1 MKEGNQ
7 HSRSVRIVLATSGGY
22 LVLLLL
28 LSVFGVYALPDP
40 TPYANTQN
48 PDQAVQPLMHQG
60 AIRHWLGT
68 DTLGRDLLSR
78 LVWGIRVSLGTGLAA
93 MVLALVFGTTVGMVA
108 GFYRSWVDR
117 ILSWLMQV
125 IWSLPSVMLVLA
137 FSLALGRG
145 WWQVFVAI
153 GLTMWV
159 DVARIVRG
167 QVLALRERE
176 FVMAARMIGFS
187 DWHLMT
193 VQLLPNLFKPL
204 LVMAASVFGSA
215 ILLESGLGF
224 LGLGVQPPVPSL
236 GTMLREHYPYL
247 LLGAPHLVWAPAG
260 LIFSMVLGFNVLGS
274 AISSYL
280 DTKR

>member
-1 MKEGNQ
+1 MA
-7 HSRSVRIVLATSGGY
+7 LFLSGGY

-28 LSVFGVYALPDP
+28 ISVFGVYALPDS
-40 TPYANTQN
+40 TPYANAQD
-48 PDQAVQPLMHQG
+48 PDQAVQPLMYQG

-68 DTLGRDLLSR
+68 DPLGRDLLSR

-93 MVLALVFGTTVGMVA
+93 MILALVFGTIVGMVA

-117 ILSWLMQV
+117 FLSWLMQV
-125 IWSLPSVMLVLA
+125 VWSLPSVMLVLA

-167 QVLALRERE
+167 QVMALRERE
-176 FVMAARMIGFS
+176 FVMAARMMGFS

-193 VQLLPNLFKPL
+193 VQLLPNLMKPL
-204 LVMAASVFGSA
+204 MVMAASVFGSA

-274 AISSYL
+274 ALSSSL
-280 DTKR
+280 DTRR

>member
-1 MKEGNQ
+1 
-7 HSRSVRIVLATSGGY
+7 
-22 LVLLLL
+22 
-28 LSVFGVYALPDP
+28 
-40 TPYANTQN
+40 
-48 PDQAVQPLMHQG
+48 
-60 AIRHWLGT
+60 
-68 DTLGRDLLSR
+68 
-78 LVWGIRVSLGTGLAA
+78 
-93 MVLALVFGTTVGMVA
+93 VGMVA

-117 ILSWLMQV
+117 VLSWLMQV

-176 FVMAARMIGFS
+176 FVMAARMMGFS

-260 LIFSMVLGFNVLGS
+260 LIFTMVLGFNVLGS
-274 AISSYL
+274 ALSSYL

>member
-1 MKEGNQ
+1 MKPTHPKTGA
-7 HSRSVRIVLATSGGY
+7 VRWALMLSAGY

-28 LSVFGVYALPDP
+28 FSLFGVNVLPDP
-40 TPYANTQN
+40 SPYANTQD
-48 PDQAVQPLMHQG
+48 PDQAVQYLGYQG
-60 AIRHWLGT
+60 RIRHWLGT
-68 DTLGRDLLSR
+68 DTLGRDMLSR
-78 LVWGIRVSLGTGLAA
+78 LIWGIRVSMITGLAA
-93 MVLALVFGTTVGMVA
+93 MVLAVVVGTAVGLVA
-108 GFYRSWVDR
+108 GFYRSWVDKV
-117 ILSWLMQV
+117 LSWLMQV
-125 IWSLPSVMLVLA
+125 VWSLPSVMLVLA

-176 FVMAARMIGFS
+176 YVMAARMMGFS
-187 DWHLMT
+187 DLHLMT
-193 VQLLPNLFKPL
+193 VQLLPNLTKPL

-247 LLGAPHLVWAPAG
+247 LMGAPHLVWAPAG

-274 AISSYL
+274 ALSTYW
-280 DTKR
+280 DTKA

>member
-60 AIRHWLGT
+60 AIWHWLGT

-117 ILSWLMQV
+117 VLSWLMQV

-176 FVMAARMIGFS
+176 FVMAARMMGFS

-274 AISSYL
+274 ALSSYL